1 MWTFLGIV
9 SFTYLYKKLDTF
21 LTSAPRE
28 LVVAAVL
35 CLAAGL
41 LLSYIR
47 YFHEFRL
54 LQVLQV
60 PLSLLASLPLFK
72 HVLPRMLGR
81 GKENK
86 CKKVRG
92 NLFIS
97 GFFGQSS
104 DKITA
109 CIGLFVRPL
118 FISPSS

>member
-9 SFTYLYKKLDTF
+9 SFTYLYKKFDTF

-28 LVVAAVL
+28 LVLAAVL

-41 LLSYIR
+41 LLSYVR

-72 HVLPRMLGR
+72 HVVPRMSVR

-86 CKKVRG
+86 CKQVRD
-92 NLFIS
+92 NLFI
-97 GFFGQSS
+97 FFFDRAQP
-104 DKITA
+104 K
-109 CIGLFVRPL
+109 
-118 FISPSS
+118 

>member
-9 SFTYLYKKLDTF
+9 SFTYLYKKFDTF

-28 LVVAAVL
+28 LVLAAVL
-35 CLAAGL
+35 CVAAGL

-54 LQVLQV
+54 LQALQV

-72 HVLPRMLGR
+72 HVVPRMSVR

-92 NLFIS
+92 NLFIA
-97 GFFGQSS
+97 FFY
-104 DKITA
+104 
-109 CIGLFVRPL
+109 
-118 FISPSS
+118 